1 MEMKAQR
8 LKSLM
13 IIIGVILALL
23 LLLTRE
29 TLPAILQTVQIIQPS

>member
-23 LLLTRE
+23 LLLTQE
-29 TLPAILQTVQIIQPS
+29 TLSARIQIVQLIQI